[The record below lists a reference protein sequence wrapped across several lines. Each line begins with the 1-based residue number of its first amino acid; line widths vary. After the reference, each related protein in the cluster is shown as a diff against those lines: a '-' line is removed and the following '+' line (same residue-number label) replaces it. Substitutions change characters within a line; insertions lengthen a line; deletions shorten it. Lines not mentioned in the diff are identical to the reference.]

1 MNSLQIID
9 TVLLKTY
16 LQSSPSMIS
25 SLLRL
30 KENFCLYNECEK
42 LLTKSNKIPE
52 LVLLMKKANKASFQ
66 NCMFN
71 CFKGS
76 PVNNFE
82 NHFKHLNA
90 LHLLV
95 DSKLENK
102 IDQINEY
109 LADLTDFGIIL
120 DFGAQ
125 LIKTNPDIALNIF
138 TFDGEPEKWP
148 RDKVYELFKSSN
160 APTQMRVPLIEHYIE
175 QVCSLPVNFSS
186 PEIVFSLP
194 EIVF

>member
-1 MNSLQIID
+1 M
-9 TVLLKTY
+9 
-16 LQSSPSMIS
+16 
-25 SLLRL
+25 
-30 KENFCLYNECEK
+30 
-42 LLTKSNKIPE
+42 
-52 LVLLMKKANKASFQ
+52 
-66 NCMFN
+66 
-71 CFKGS
+71 
-76 PVNNFE
+76 
-82 NHFKHLNA
+82 
-90 LHLLV
+90 V

-125 LIKTNPDIALNIF
+125 LIKTQPDIALNIF

-175 QVCSLPVNFSS
+175 QVQSALEPLPVIFRYRKLYYRGYH
-186 PEIVFSLP
+186 IRLYHLA
-194 EIVF
+194 IG

>member
-1 MNSLQIID
+1 M
-9 TVLLKTY
+9 
-16 LQSSPSMIS
+16 
-25 SLLRL
+25 
-30 KENFCLYNECEK
+30 
-42 LLTKSNKIPE
+42 
-52 LVLLMKKANKASFQ
+52 
-66 NCMFN
+66 
-71 CFKGS
+71 
-76 PVNNFE
+76 
-82 NHFKHLNA
+82 KHLNA

-175 QVCSLPVNFSS
+175 QVCSVPVTFSP
-186 PEIVFSLP
+186 PEVVLN
-194 EIVF
+194 

>member
-1 MNSLQIID
+1 M
-9 TVLLKTY
+9 
-16 LQSSPSMIS
+16 
-25 SLLRL
+25 
-30 KENFCLYNECEK
+30 
-42 LLTKSNKIPE
+42 
-52 LVLLMKKANKASFQ
+52 
-66 NCMFN
+66 
-71 CFKGS
+71 
-76 PVNNFE
+76 
-82 NHFKHLNA
+82 NA

-148 RDKVYELFKSSN
+148 RDKVYELFKSSK

-175 QVCSLPVNFSS
+175 QVNATSG
-186 PEIVFSLP
+186 IVFLTGSSVKLIFP
-194 EIVF
+194 VE